1 MTHNDSSKPG
11 IATTQGSESADK
23 RKRRQ
28 IAAGFT
34 LLELVIVVAI
44 AGILAAIAIPSYTNY
59 MTRSKVSEVLTFA
72 SSDRH
77 RVMEY
82 FVEQGNL
89 VVNPQG
95 MGLNLTA
102 NRSQY
107 LTGATEVQAADDPL
121 RVVFVY
127 TLGNLGPTDGKGT
140 IEYEGIVKESGVLWD
155 CTGGSLPAK
164 YRPPACRP

>member
-1 MTHNDSSKPG
+1 MTADSFKDGTKATPGGIKRNAQLSK
-11 IATTQGSESADK
+11 A
-23 RKRRQ
+23 R
-28 IAAGFT
+28 GFT

-44 AGILAAIAIPSYTNY
+44 AGILAAIAIPSYRNY

-72 SSDRH
+72 SSDRQ

-82 FVEQGNL
+82 FVEQGDL

-95 MGLNLTA
+95 MGLNLGSD
-102 NRSQY
+102 RSEY
-107 LTGATEVQAADDPL
+107 LDGTTEVRAANDPL

-127 TLGNLGPTDGKGT
+127 RLGGLGPRDGRGT
-140 IEYEGIVKESGVLWD
+140 IEYEGIVKDSGVLWS